1 MNPVVAKVLKK
12 TLTTSATVV
21 GALFVVYFWN
31 LDQKLMGWLYKQVNT
46 MFDRKPTDIKFWAN
60 TNRNRRFPL
69 RKRRF
74 LSPIKIPESGI
85 RGAACGHHA
94 SSI

>member
-31 LDQKLMGWLYKQVNT
+31 LDQKLMGWLYKHVNT
-46 MFDRKPTDIKFWAN
+46 MFDRKPTDIKF
-60 TNRNRRFPL
+60 
-69 RKRRF
+69 
-74 LSPIKIPESGI
+74 
-85 RGAACGHHA
+85 
-94 SSI
+94 

>member
-31 LDQKLMGWLYKQVNT
+31 LDQKLMGWLRAVARPAPAVPMPSPKMNSGSRT
-46 MFDRKPTDIKFWAN
+46 I
-60 TNRNRRFPL
+60 L
-69 RKRRF
+69 RTAPVVM
-74 LSPIKIPESGI
+74 PIIEQKVLP
-85 RGAACGHHA
+85 
-94 SSI
+94 